1 MKAIVEFV
9 QKPLPEELIQRIAHQ
24 CTFGE
29 MTKNPEAYLTFP
41 GVDDTSYLRKGEAG
55 DWKNYLTTE
64 MSEKFEVEF
73 LAKLKQH
80 GLEFEWNVNAY

>member
-1 MKAIVEFV
+1 MGFV
-9 QKPLPEELIQRIAHQ
+9 QKPLSEELIQRIAHQ

-29 MTKNPEAYLTFP
+29 MAKNPEAYLTFP

-55 DWKNYLTTE
+55 DWKNHLTTE
-64 MSEKFEVEF
+64 MIEKFEVEF

-80 GLEFEWNVNAY
+80 GLEFE